1 MYINLEVSIKSIKY
15 LSTNKW
21 TNLDPSRIRNWL
33 GHQQRSLKYDGWAWL
48 GHHEPQCLDLTMWY
62 STFWILTATAT
73 TLRWHQ
79 TCQAGKSP
87 RKKNRSFEWE
97 NTRTQWGIF
106 QQTMIN
112 IDKLCLI
119 TRRLLGIHP
128 LARLISIHFAIFP
141 PGIPWEWLGPPLFVA
156 EVRPQ
161 SSASPRPRPTY
172 KYQTAN
178 SDVRFVNRFL
188 TFGNFTWDIK
198 WCQWISMD
206 INGYQVI
213 LKSLRTEQHMCFF
226 DPTHLNQRGIS
237 LKIGMLWSG

>member
-33 GHQQRSLKYDGWAWL
+33 GHQQPSLKYDGWAWL

-141 PGIPWEWLGPPLFVA
+141 PWDPLGMAGTSTF
-156 EVRPQ
+156 RCW
-161 SSASPRPRPTY
+161 SASTVIRLSSSSTNLQVPNSQQRRAICQSISDLRKFY
-172 KYQTAN
+172 MGYQ
-178 SDVRFVNRFL
+178 VM
-188 TFGNFTWDIK
+188 
-198 WCQWISMD
+198 SMD
-206 INGYQVI
+206 INGYQWI
-213 LKSLRTEQHMCFF
+213 SGDIEKLKNWTTYVFF